1 MEIDA
6 SKQVLETDR
15 LVLRHLTMDDLEPLA
30 AIQADPEVMRFFTSG
45 PRTREEVQHELKR
58 CIALQDRHGFS
69 LWAAVD
75 KVDGR
80 LIGRCGL
87 LPQSLQ
93 GREEIEI
100 AYLIDRSRWNLGLGT
115 EVALAIR
122 DHGFDYLGFKRLVSI
137 IHRDNLASRRVAE
150 KAGLRP
156 ERLIQ
161 FMNHRCW
168 LYSIES
174 RPRSESIEGVA

>member
-6 SKQVLETDR
+6 SKRVLETDR
-15 LVLRHLTMDDLEPLA
+15 LVLRHLTMDDLDALA
-30 AIQADPEVMRFFTSG
+30 GIQADPEVMRFFTSG
-45 PRTREEVQHELKR
+45 PRTRDEVRGELER
-58 CIALQDRHGFS
+58 CISLQERHGFS

-75 KVDGR
+75 KGDGE

-87 LPQSLQ
+87 LPQGLQ
-93 GREEIEI
+93 GREEVEI
-100 AYLIDRSRWNLGLGT
+100 AYLIARSRWNLGLGT
-115 EVALAIR
+115 EAARAIR
-122 DHGFDYLGFKRLVSI
+122 DHGFDRFGFRRLVSI

-150 KAGLRP
+150 KVGLRP

-174 RPRSESIEGVA
+174 RGRSDSIEGLA